1 MPSARSLPRRR
12 WPCVALAAALAGLA
26 ALASAQPPA
35 AAPQKVLRY
44 SMEVAE
50 TGFDPAQVPDAY
62 SREIIDNIIEP
73 PLRYDLLARPARL
86 RVATAAALP
95 EMSADFRELTLKIR
109 PGIFFADDPA
119 FRGRA
124 RELTAADYAYSLKRH
139 FDPRLHSVA
148 YADLLAD
155 DILGLQTLR
164 ERAQNRDLPF
174 DYDVPVEGLRVLDRY
189 TLRIRF
195 GHPSPR
201 FALKLA
207 ESIYAG
213 AIAREVAEMYGDAI
227 TEHPVGTG
235 PYRLVQWRRSSF
247 IALERNP
254 RFRDEFYDEQPSADD
269 PDGQATAARLH
280 GRREP
285 MIDRVEVSIIEEAQ
299 PSWLAFVGGAFDMTR
314 VPYEFA
320 ASAAPDGRL
329 APNLARRG
337 MHLHQVAQPDVT
349 YTYFNM
355 EDPVVGGYT
364 PERVALRRAIALGY
378 DNAEE
383 IRLLRKP
390 LAIPAQGMVA
400 PLVAGYDPAYR
411 SGMSDFDPVRAR
423 ALLDLYGYVDVNG
436 DGYRERP
443 NGGALVL
450 HMATQPDTTARQLNE
465 LWQKRM
471 DAIGIRIV
479 FERRQWPEQMKQS
492 RAGKLQMWTVGA
504 SSDEPD
510 PEDLLAVA
518 YGPSKGEGN
527 WSRFDL
533 PEFNA
538 DFRRIHELP
547 DGPERTGAIAQAQKL
562 LLAYM
567 PMKMHLHRVRLVLS
581 QPWLEGYPANPF
593 VNGYWRFMDID
604 AAKRPATQ

>member
-1 MPSARSLPRRR
+1 VPSSIRRCR
-12 WPCVALAAALAGLA
+12 QFAALAACMAAACALAQ
-26 ALASAQPPA
+26 SP
-35 AAPQKVLRY
+35 APQKVLRY

-50 TGFDPAQVPDAY
+50 TGFDPAQTSDAY

-119 FRGRA
+119 FHGRA
-124 RELTAADYAYSLKRH
+124 RELTAEDYAYTLKRH
-139 FDPRLHSVA
+139 FDPRLHSTA
-148 YADLLAD
+148 YAGLLAD
-155 DILGLQTLR
+155 DILGLQALR
-164 ERAQNRDLPF
+164 ERAQSRDAAF
-174 DYDVPVEGLRVLDRY
+174 DYDEPVEGLQVVDRY
-189 TLRIRF
+189 TLSIRF

-201 FALKLA
+201 FPLKLA

-227 TEHPVGTG
+227 MEHPVGTG

-254 RFRDEFYDEQPSADD
+254 RFRDEFYDEQPAAGDA
-269 PDGQATAARLH
+269 DGQAVAARLH

-285 MIDRVEVSIIEEAQ
+285 MIDRVEVSIIEEPQ
-299 PSWLAFVGGAFDMTR
+299 PSWLAYVGGAFDFTL

-320 ASAAPDGRL
+320 PDAAPGGRL

-337 MHLHQVAQPDVT
+337 MRLHLVAQPDVL

-364 PERVALRRAIALGY
+364 PERVALRRAISLGY

-390 LAIPAQGMVA
+390 LAIPAQGLVA
-400 PLVAGYDPAYR
+400 PLVAGYDPARR
-411 SGMSDFDPVRAR
+411 SNMNDYDPLRAR
-423 ALLDLYGYVDVNG
+423 ALLDLFGYVDVDG

-443 NGGALVL
+443 NGAPLVL
-450 HMATQPDTTARQLNE
+450 HMATQPDTMARQLNE
-465 LWQKRM
+465 LWQKKM
-471 DAIGIRIV
+471 AAIGIRVV
-479 FERRQWPEQMKQS
+479 FERRPWPEQMKQA
-492 RAGKLQMWTVGA
+492 RAGKLQMWTVGG

-510 PEDLLAVA
+510 PEDLLALG

-533 PEFNA
+533 PEYNA
-538 DFRRIHELP
+538 AFRRIQQLP
-547 DGPERTGAIAQAQKL
+547 DGPERRAAIEEAQKL
-562 LLAYM
+562 LLAWM
-567 PMKMHLHRVRLVLS
+567 PLKTHLHRVRLVLT

-593 VNGYWRFMDID
+593 VNGYWRFLDID
-604 AAKRPATQ
+604 TGRRPATQ

>member
-1 MPSARSLPRRR
+1 MLAA
-12 WPCVALAAALAGLA
+12 CVAGRTAC
-26 ALASAQPPA
+26 AQVAPA
-35 AAPQKVLRY
+35 PAQKVLRY

-95 EMSADFRELTLKIR
+95 EMSPDFRELTLRIR

-119 FRGRA
+119 FHGRA
-124 RELTAADYAYSLKRH
+124 RELTALDYAYTLRRH

-148 YADLLAD
+148 YADLRAD
-155 DILGLQTLR
+155 DILGLQALR
-164 ERAQNRDLPF
+164 ERALARDAPF
-174 DYDVPVEGLRVLDRY
+174 DYDAPVEGLRVVDRY

-201 FALKLA
+201 FPLKLA
-207 ESIYAG
+207 ESIFAG
-213 AIAREVAEMYGDAI
+213 AIAREVAETYGDAI
-227 TEHPVGTG
+227 SEHPVGTG

-254 RFRDEFYDEQPSADD
+254 RFRDEFYDEQPAAGDAE
-269 PDGQATAARLH
+269 GQALAARLH

-285 MIDRVEVSIIEEAQ
+285 MIDRVEVSIIEEPQ
-299 PSWLAFVGGAFDMTR
+299 PSWLAYVGGAFDLTL
-314 VPYEFA
+314 VPYEYA
-320 ASAAPDGRL
+320 ATAAPGGRL

-337 MHLHQVAQPDVT
+337 MQLHLVPQPDVL

-364 PERVALRRAIALGY
+364 PERVALRRAISLGY
-378 DNAEE
+378 DNDEE

-390 LAIPAQGMVA
+390 LAIPAQGLVA
-400 PLVAGYDPAYR
+400 PLVAGYDPAWR
-411 SGMSDFDPVRAR
+411 SSMSDYDPVRAR
-423 ALLDLYGYVDVNG
+423 ALLDMYGYVDVDG
-436 DGYRERP
+436 DGWRERP
-443 NGGALVL
+443 NGAPLVL
-450 HMATQPDTTARQLNE
+450 HMATQPDTAARQLNE
-465 LWQKRM
+465 LWRKKM
-471 DAIGIRIV
+471 AAIGLRIV
-479 FERRQWPEQMKQS
+479 FDRRQWPEQMKQS
-492 RAGKLQMWTVGA
+492 RAGRLQMWTVGA
-504 SSDEPD
+504 SSDAPD
-510 PEDLLAVA
+510 PEDLLALA

-533 PEFNA
+533 PEYNDVFG
-538 DFRRIHELP
+538 RIHQLP
-547 DGPERTGAIAQAQKL
+547 DGPERAAGILQAQKL
-562 LLAYM
+562 LLAWM
-567 PMKMHLHRVRLVLS
+567 PIKTHLHRMRLVLS

-593 VNGYWRFMDID
+593 VSGWWRFLDID
-604 AAKRPATQ
+604 DTRRPAAP

>member
-1 MPSARSLPRRR
+1 MSPVRSSIRRC
-12 WPCVALAAALAGLA
+12 WPLAAIVALAASLA
-26 ALASAQPPA
+26 AASAFAQAPA
-35 AAPQKVLRY
+35 PRKVLRY
-44 SMEVAE
+44 SLERAE
-50 TGFDPAQVPDAY
+50 TGFDPAQTPDAY

-119 FRGRA
+119 FHGRA
-124 RELTAADYAYSLKRH
+124 RELTAADYAYSLRRH

-155 DILGLQTLR
+155 DILGLQALR
-164 ERAQNRDLPF
+164 DRALGRDQPF
-174 DYDVPVEGLRVLDRY
+174 DYDSPVEGLAVVDRY

-201 FALKLA
+201 FPLKLA

-213 AIAREVAEMYGDAI
+213 AIAREVAETYGDAI
-227 TEHPVGTG
+227 MEHPVGTG

-254 RFRDEFYDEQPSADD
+254 RFRDEFYDEQPDADD
-269 PDGQATAARLH
+269 ADGQAIAARLH

-285 MIDRVEVSIIEEAQ
+285 MIDRVEVSIIEEPQ
-299 PSWLAFVGGAFDMTR
+299 PSWLAYVGGAFDFTL

-320 ASAAPDGRL
+320 PDAAPGGHL
-329 APNLARRG
+329 APNLAKRG
-337 MHLHQVAQPDVT
+337 MRLHLVSQPDVT

-355 EDPVVGGYT
+355 DDPVVGGYT

-390 LAIPAQGMVA
+390 LAIPAQGLVA
-400 PLVAGYDPAYR
+400 PLVAGYDPSLRTNMNDY
-411 SGMSDFDPVRAR
+411 DPVRAR

-450 HMATQPDTTARQLNE
+450 HMATQPDTSSRQLNE
-465 LWQKRM
+465 LWQKKM
-471 DAIGIRIV
+471 EAIGIRIV
-479 FERRQWPEQMKQS
+479 FERRPWPEQMKQA
-492 RAGKLQMWTVGA
+492 RAGKLQMWTLGG

-510 PEDLLAVA
+510 PEDLLALA

-533 PEFNA
+533 PEYNA
-538 DFRRIHELP
+538 DFRRIQELP
-547 DGPERTGAIAQAQKL
+547 DGPERQAAIAQAQKL

-567 PMKMHLHRVRLVLS
+567 PMKTHLHRVRLVLT

-593 VNGYWRFMDID
+593 VNGYWRFLDID
-604 AAKRPATQ
+604 AARRPATQ

>member
-1 MPSARSLPRRR
+1 MRSPIRRC
-12 WPCVALAAALAGLA
+12 WPLVLLAACVAA
-26 ALASAQPPA
+26 PPA
-35 AAPQKVLRY
+35 HAQEAPAPPQKVLRY

-73 PLRYDLLARPARL
+73 PLRYDLLARPAKL

-119 FRGRA
+119 FHGRV
-124 RELTAADYAYSLKRH
+124 RELTAGDYAYTLKRH

-148 YADLLAD
+148 YADLRDD
-155 DILGLQTLR
+155 DILGLQALR
-164 ERAQNRDLPF
+164 DRAASRDAPF
-174 DYDVPVEGLRVLDRY
+174 DYDAPVEGLRVVDRY

-201 FALKLA
+201 FPLKLA

-213 AIAREVAEMYGDAI
+213 AIAREVAETYGDAI
-227 TEHPVGTG
+227 SEHPVGTG
-235 PYRLVQWRRSSF
+235 PYRLAQWRRSSF

-269 PDGQATAARLH
+269 AEGQALAARLH

-285 MIDRVEVSIIEEAQ
+285 MIDRVEVSIIEEPQ
-299 PSWLAFVGGAFDMTR
+299 PSWLAYLGGAFDLTL

-320 ASAAPDGRL
+320 ATAAPGGRL

-337 MHLHQVAQPDVT
+337 MQLHLVPQPDVL

-364 PERVALRRAIALGY
+364 PERVALRRAISLGY

-390 LAIPAQGMVA
+390 LAIPAQGLVV
-400 PLVAGYDPAYR
+400 PLVAGYDPAWR
-411 SGMSDFDPVRAR
+411 SSMNDYDPVRAR
-423 ALLDLYGYVDVNG
+423 ALLDLYGYVDIDG
-436 DGYRERP
+436 DGYRETP
-443 NGGALVL
+443 GGAALVL
-450 HMATQPDTTARQLNE
+450 HMATQPDTAARQLNE
-465 LWQKRM
+465 LWRKKM
-471 DAIGIRIV
+471 AAIGLRIV
-479 FERRQWPEQMKQS
+479 FDRRQWPEQMKQS
-492 RAGKLQMWTVGA
+492 RAGRLQMWTLGA

-510 PEDLLAVA
+510 PEDLLALA
-518 YGPSKGEGN
+518 YGPGKGEGN

-533 PEFNA
+533 PEYNA
-538 DFRRIHELP
+538 AFRRIHELP
-547 DGPERTGAIAQAQKL
+547 DGPGRAAAILQAQKL
-562 LLAYM
+562 LLAWM
-567 PMKMHLHRVRLVLS
+567 PMKTHLHRVRLVLS

-593 VNGYWRFMDID
+593 VSGWWRFLDID
-604 AAKRPATQ
+604 STRRPAAP

>member
-1 MPSARSLPRRR
+1 M
-12 WPCVALAAALAGLA
+12 AAA
-26 ALASAQPPA
+26 SAFAQ
-35 AAPQKVLRY
+35 APVAQKVLRY
-44 SMEVAE
+44 SLEVAE
-50 TGFDPAQVPDAY
+50 TGFDPAQTSDAY

-73 PLRYDLLARPARL
+73 PLRYDLLARPAKLRL
-86 RVATAAALP
+86 ATAAALP
-95 EMSADFRELTLKIR
+95 EMSPDSRELTLKIR

-119 FRGRA
+119 FHGRA
-124 RELTAADYAYSLKRH
+124 RELTAGDYAYSLKRH

-148 YADLLAD
+148 YPDLLND
-155 DILGLQTLR
+155 DILGLQALR
-164 ERAQNRDLPF
+164 ERAQSRDMPF
-174 DYDVPVEGLRVLDRY
+174 DYDAPVEGLRVVDRY

-201 FALKLA
+201 FPLKLA

-213 AIAREVAEMYGDAI
+213 AIAREVAEAYGDAI
-227 TEHPVGTG
+227 MEHPVGTG

-254 RFRDEFYDEQPSADD
+254 RFRDEFYDEQPAADD
-269 PDGQATAARLH
+269 ADGLLLATRLH

-285 MIDRVEVSIIEEAQ
+285 MIDRVEVSIIEEPQ
-299 PSWLAFVGGAFDMTR
+299 PSWLAYVGGAFDFTR

-320 ASAAPDGRL
+320 PDAAPGGRL

-337 MHLHQVAQPDVT
+337 MQLHLVSQPDVL

-355 EDPVVGGYT
+355 DDPVVGGYT

-390 LAIPAQGMVA
+390 LAIPAQGLVA

-411 SGMSDFDPVRAR
+411 SNMNDYDPLRAR
-423 ALLDLYGYVDVNG
+423 ALLDLYGYVDVDG

-450 HMATQPDTTARQLNE
+450 HMATQPDTSSRQLNE
-465 LWQKRM
+465 LWQKKM
-471 DAIGIRIV
+471 EAIGIRVV
-479 FERRQWPEQMKQS
+479 FERRPWPEQMKQA
-492 RAGKLQMWTVGA
+492 RAGKLQMWTVGG

-510 PEDLLAVA
+510 PEDLLALA

-533 PEFNA
+533 PEYNA
-538 DFRRIHELP
+538 DFRRIQELP
-547 DGPERTGAIAQAQKL
+547 DGPERTATIAQAQKL

-567 PMKMHLHRVRLVLS
+567 PMKTHLHRVRLVLT

-593 VNGYWRFMDID
+593 VSGYWRFLDID
-604 AAKRPATQ
+604 AGRRPAMQ

>member
-1 MPSARSLPRRR
+1 MPSLRSPIRRC
-12 WPCVALAAALAGLA
+12 WPLALAAGLA
-26 ALASAQPPA
+26 WAGASAQG
-35 AAPQKVLRY
+35 APQKVLRY

-50 TGFDPAQVPDAY
+50 TGFDPAQTSDAY

-119 FRGRA
+119 FKGRA
-124 RELTAADYAYSLKRH
+124 RELTAQDYAYTLKRH

-148 YADLLAD
+148 YADLLGD
-155 DILGLQTLR
+155 DILGLQALR
-164 ERAQNRDLPF
+164 ERAQNHDQPF
-174 DYDVPVEGLRVLDRY
+174 DYDTPVEGLRILDRY
-189 TLRIRF
+189 TLRVRF

-201 FALKLA
+201 FPLKLA

-213 AIAREVAEMYGDAI
+213 AIAREVAELYGDAI
-227 TEHPVGTG
+227 MEHPVGTG
-235 PYRLVQWRRSSF
+235 PYRLAQWRRSSF

-254 RFRDEFYDEQPSADD
+254 RFRDEFYDERPSAGDTE
-269 PDGQATAARLH
+269 GQAVAARLH

-285 MIDRVEVSIIEEAQ
+285 MVDRVEVSIIEEPQ
-299 PSWLAFVGGAFDMTR
+299 PSWLAYVAGDFDLTL

-320 ASAAPDGRL
+320 ATAAPGGKL
-329 APNLARRG
+329 APNLAKRG
-337 MHLHQVAQPDVT
+337 MQLHQVAQPDVL

-355 EDPVVGGYT
+355 DDPVVGGYS
-364 PERVALRRAIALGY
+364 PERVALRRAISLGY
-378 DNAEE
+378 DSAEE

-390 LAIPAQGMVA
+390 LAIPAEGMVA
-400 PLVAGYDPAYR
+400 PLVPGYDPALR
-411 SGMSDFDPVRAR
+411 SGMNDYDPVRAR
-423 ALLDLYGYVDVNG
+423 ALLDLYGYVDIDG
-436 DGYRERP
+436 DGYRETP
-443 NGGALVL
+443 GGHALVL

-465 LWQKRM
+465 LWQKKM

-479 FERRQWPEQMKQS
+479 FERRQWPEQLKQS
-492 RAGKLQMWTVGA
+492 RAGKLQMWTMGA

-510 PEDLLAVA
+510 AEDLLAIA
-518 YGPSKGEGN
+518 YGPSKGAGN

-533 PEFNA
+533 PDYNA
-538 DFRRIHELP
+538 AFRRLHELP
-547 DGPERTGAIAQAQKL
+547 DGPERDAAVAQAQKL

-567 PMKMHLHRVRLVLS
+567 PMKTHLHRVRLVLS

-593 VNGYWRFMDID
+593 VNGWWRFVDID
-604 AAKRPATQ
+604 ASRRPAKP

>member
-1 MPSARSLPRRR
+1 MAATSAGAQSLA
-12 WPCVALAAALAGLA
+12 V
-26 ALASAQPPA
+26 
-35 AAPQKVLRY
+35 APQKVLRY
-44 SMEVAE
+44 SMEKAE

-73 PLRYDLLARPARL
+73 PLRYDLLARPLKL

-95 EMSADFRELTLKIR
+95 EMAADFRELTLRIR

-119 FRGRA
+119 FKGRA
-124 RELTAADYAYSLKRH
+124 RELTAADYAYTLKRH
-139 FDPRLHSVA
+139 FDPRLRSVA
-148 YADLLAD
+148 YAELLGD
-155 DILGLQTLR
+155 DILGLQALR

-174 DYDVPVEGLRVLDRY
+174 DYDAPVEGLRVIDRY

-201 FALKLA
+201 FPLKLA
-207 ESIYAG
+207 ESVYAG
-213 AIAREVAEMYGDAI
+213 AIAREVADLYGDAI
-227 TEHPVGTG
+227 LEHPVGTG
-235 PYRLVQWRRSSF
+235 PYRLAQWRRSSF

-254 RFRDEFYDEQPSADD
+254 RFRDEFYDEQPADD
-269 PDGQATAARLH
+269 DVDGQLTATRLH

-285 MIDRVEVSIIEEAQ
+285 MIDRVEVSIIEEPQ
-299 PSWLAFVGGAFDMTR
+299 PSWLAYVGGAFDMTL

-320 ASAAPDGRL
+320 ADAAPGGRL

-337 MHLHQVAQPDVT
+337 MHLHLVAQPDVI

-355 EDPVVGGYT
+355 DDPVVGGYS

-390 LAIPAQGMVA
+390 LAIPAQGLLA
-400 PLVAGYDPAYR
+400 PMVAGYDPAYR
-411 SGMSDFDPVRAR
+411 SGMSDYDPVRAR
-423 ALLDLYGYVDVNG
+423 ALLDLYGYIDVDG

-450 HMATQPDTTARQLNE
+450 HMATQPDTSARQLNE
-465 LWQKRM
+465 LWQKKM

-479 FERRQWPEQMKQS
+479 FDRRQWPEQMKQS

-504 SSDEPD
+504 SADEPD
-510 PEDLLAVA
+510 PEDMLALA

-533 PEFNA
+533 PDYNA
-538 DFRRIHELP
+538 GFRRIHELP
-547 DGPERTGAIAQAQKL
+547 DGAERTAAIAQAQKL

-567 PMKMHLHRVRLVLS
+567 PMKTHIHRVRLVLT
-581 QPWLEGYPANPF
+581 QPWLQGYPANPF
-593 VNGYWRFMDID
+593 VSGYWRFLDID
-604 AAKRPATQ
+604 AARRPATP